1 MLRKTISLIL
11 ITICISV
18 NGQNLE
24 NKIVSEGQLNEFWS
38 RAKGLGYDLP
48 KVLKMFQEGG
58 FTYSEALSL
67 VERIKNKENST
78 SGDPLSIIEND
89 SDHILTAYEKSIFG
103 LKLFSNTEFDLSGH
117 NTVPT
122 PKNYQLGVG
131 DKLQVVLYGETDF
144 TYKLTIDKEG
154 RVAIPYLGPITLSGL
169 NIDAAKSLLKQ
180 KLSQLHSGL
189 KSDPQTSFIDMT
201 LTDAKS
207 VVVNILGEVKKAG
220 VYAIPSTASV
230 FNALF
235 MAGGPTITGTL
246 RKIKIY
252 RASKLLKEVDLYD
265 FIMKGNDN
273 SFISLT
279 DQDVIIVETYRRRIE
294 IRGEVKR
301 PGLYE
306 ISETDKIVDLINFAG
321 GLKPTAEKNKL
332 VVQREDGN
340 EKFIKPISTE
350 LDINEIF
357 DGDILFVPK
366 ADNFSI
372 AQSIE
377 ISGSV
382 NKPGFYEWVP
392 NLNLAQLIDRAG
404 GVRSDAASRVSLY
417 TIENGLTPTLNTVFE
432 NFDDIVINKRTLVY
446 VSSYL
451 DLESQLALEIEGS
464 VNKPGVFPFYKG
476 MTLLDIIALADGLQD
491 RAIKGKI
498 EIGRYNYDS
507 DKVEF
512 SSFSIPDSIN
522 KFADVVLRPRDH
534 IIVRPNFNLQV
545 SRITVRG
552 DVGYPG
558 EYQIDPLSSRISEVI
573 DRFGGFTPT
582 SNLDGVILMRRVQNQ
597 NQKDN
602 ETLGYDKLKS
612 LSKFIKDP
620 TYTNSLPSV
629 ITEKINEDFFELE
642 NIRLHTESSGQNEK
656 MGNEQIDLGSKDSL
670 NYKLLKEVSV
680 GDKTYNFLEMKI
692 SMREIMNNSASYYNI
707 GLVNGDILYVPS
719 VYSMV
724 EIDGAVY
731 NPTQVLFESGR
742 KFKEYIAQSGGAIKR
757 SNLKKSYVQYSNGN
771 VKKTKSFLYL
781 NFYPREIKPDSR
793 IFVPN
798 AEKLSVTEDLQRV
811 ISFLTTTLTTYVL
824 INSLVNN

>member
-1 MLRKTISLIL
+1 MLRKIISLIL

-18 NGQNLE
+18 NGQNLK
-24 NKIVSEGQLNEFWS
+24 NGIVSEGQLNEFWS

-48 KVLKMFQEGG
+48 KVLEMLQEGG

-89 SDHILTAYEKSIFG
+89 SDNSMTAYEKSIFG
-103 LKLFSNTEFDLSGH
+103 LKLFNNTKFDFSDH
-117 NTVPT
+117 NALPT

-131 DKLQVVLYGETDF
+131 DKLRVVLYGETDY
-144 TYKLTIDKEG
+144 TYELTIDKEG

-265 FIMKGNDN
+265 FILKGNDN

-306 ISETDKIVDLINFAG
+306 INETDNILDLINFAG
-321 GLKPTAEKNKL
+321 GLRPTAEKNKL

-340 EKFIKPISTE
+340 EQFTKPISIE
-350 LDINEIF
+350 FDINEIF
-357 DGDILFVPK
+357 DGDILIVPK
-366 ADNFSI
+366 ADNFSMN
-372 AQSIE
+372 QSIE
-377 ISGSV
+377 ISGAV

-404 GVRSDAASRVSLY
+404 GMRADAASSASLF
-417 TIENGLTPTLNTVFE
+417 TIANGLTPTLYTVFE
-432 NFDDIVINKRTLVY
+432 NFEDILINKMALVHIP
-446 VSSYL
+446 SYL
-451 DLESQLALEIEGS
+451 DMESQLTIEIEGS

-476 MTLLDIIALADGLQD
+476 MKLLDIMVLADGLQD
-491 RAIKGKI
+491 RTINGRI
-498 EIGRYNYDS
+498 EIGRYNYDLN
-507 DKVEF
+507 KVEF
-512 SSFSIPDSIN
+512 SSFAIPKSIN
-522 KFADVVLRPRDH
+522 EFADVVLSPRDH

-558 EYQIDPLSSRISEVI
+558 EYQIDPLSSRLSEVT

-582 SNLDGVILMRRVQNQ
+582 SNLDGVILMRRVQDQ
-597 NQKDN
+597 NQKN
-602 ETLGYDKLKS
+602 EEQIGYDKLKS
-612 LSKFIKDP
+612 LSEFIKDP
-620 TYTNSLPSV
+620 AYAKSLPNV
-629 ITEKINEDFFELE
+629 IIEKINKDFFALE
-642 NIRLHTESSGQNEK
+642 NSRLYEESIDQDEK
-656 MGNEQIDLGSKDSL
+656 RANEQINLVPADSL
-670 NYKLLKEVSV
+670 DYKLFKKVRV
-680 GDKTYNFLEMKI
+680 GDKTYSYIEMRI
-692 SMREIMNNSASYYNI
+692 SMREIIKNSSSYYNI
-707 GLVNGDILYVPS
+707 ALVDGDILYVPS

-724 EIDGAVY
+724 EIDGAVF
-731 NPTQVLFESGR
+731 NPTQVLFKAGR
-742 KFKEYIAQSGGAIKR
+742 KFKEYIAQSGGALNR

-771 VKKTKSFLYL
+771 VKKTKSFLYM

-793 IFVPN
+793 IFVPSI
-798 AEKLSVTEDLQRV
+798 EKTSIAGDLQRV
-811 ISFLTTTLTTYVL
+811 VAFLTTTLTTYVV
-824 INSLVNN
+824 ITSLVTN